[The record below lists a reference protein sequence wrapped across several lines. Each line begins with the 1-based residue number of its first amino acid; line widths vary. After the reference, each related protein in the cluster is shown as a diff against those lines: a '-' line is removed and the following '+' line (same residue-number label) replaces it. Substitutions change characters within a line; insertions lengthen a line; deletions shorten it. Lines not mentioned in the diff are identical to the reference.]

1 VLKSNITEAQ
11 ESRFSFLH
19 IFFIVC
25 CLIGASYFSL
35 LEILQVLKEGLMYF
49 SSKKNIIDIL
59 MLSLNIS
66 VLISDLLNVSYTQL
80 TQPLAL
86 GVLFMWI
93 EFFMQ
98 GRIFLETAWMIRMIN
113 SSIQELGYFVFVF
126 M

>member
-1 VLKSNITEAQ
+1 
-11 ESRFSFLH
+11 
-19 IFFIVC
+19 
-25 CLIGASYFSL
+25 
-35 LEILQVLKEGLMYF
+35 MYF

-66 VLISDLLNVSYTQL
+66 VLITDL
-80 TQPLAL
+80 PLAL